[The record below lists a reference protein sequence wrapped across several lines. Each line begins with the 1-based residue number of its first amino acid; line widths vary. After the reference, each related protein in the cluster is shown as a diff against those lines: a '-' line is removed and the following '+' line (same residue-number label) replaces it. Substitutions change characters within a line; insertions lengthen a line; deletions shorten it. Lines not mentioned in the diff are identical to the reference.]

1 MARSSLRAIR
11 EPAAKRG
18 TLWQM
23 KQTVRVTLEDGTSS
37 RFVLE
42 EERDDGAI
50 LLRPDTS
57 FEAISERAPGRPMTR
72 EEFDELIAPRV
83 LPPDGEG

>member
-1 MARSSLRAIR
+1 VSHS
-11 EPAAKRG
+11 
-18 TLWQM
+18 TLEIV
-23 KQTVRVTLEDGTSS
+23 KQTVRVTRQDGSS
-37 RFVLE
+37 SLFVLE

-57 FEAISERAPGRPMTR
+57 FEAISERAPGRAMTR
-72 EEFDELIAPRV
+72 EEFDQLIAPHV

>member
-1 MARSSLRAIR
+1 MS
-11 EPAAKRG
+11 RG
-18 TLWQM
+18 TLELV
-23 KQTVRVTLEDGTSS
+23 KQTVQVIRENGVAE

-50 LLRPDTS
+50 LLRPDTP

-72 EEFDELIAPRV
+72 EEFDQLIAPHV
-83 LPPDGEG
+83 LPPDREG

>member
-1 MARSSLRAIR
+1 MTRA
-11 EPAAKRG
+11 
-18 TLWQM
+18 TLNSV
-23 KQTVRVTLEDGTSS
+23 KQTVRVTLEDGSTD

-50 LLRPDTS
+50 VLRPDTS
-57 FEAISERAPGRPMTR
+57 FEAISERAPGRAMTQQ
-72 EEFDELIAPRV
+72 EFDELIVPHV